1 MPLEA
6 AVDHLGI
13 WPNIGD
19 PVDVETLHAVKVED
33 LSLGHLAYG
42 AAFFASAF
50 AKRLADPASLQEIV
64 TFSNAEGRDL
74 SGCSAIK
81 TEGMKNLD
89 INKASDTSDTRE

>member
-13 WPNIGD
+13 LPNIGD

-42 AAFFASAF
+42 AAFFASTF
-50 AKRLADPASLQEIV
+50 AKRLADPDLQEVRRFV
-64 TFSNAEGRDL
+64 TLEGVGRVQQ
-74 SGCSAIK
+74 
-81 TEGMKNLD
+81 
-89 INKASDTSDTRE
+89 